1 MRQALRGSKGCE
13 VARTVLAVLEREV
26 DSGEVLKL
34 VLPLL
39 VEHRQHVGARARED
53 EPSAADVAPRLEEH
67 GDRGRV
73 DGGAAVKVEQQA
85 PQPRQAGLGEVA
97 PSPTR
102 GPEVYVAEEG
112 ATLLAVGS
120 SLGSGHVCS
129 RTASTTE

>member
-1 MRQALRGSKGCE
+1 MLKRHGVRVGALQ
-13 VARTVLAVLEREV
+13 
-26 DSGEVLKL
+26 
-34 VLPLL
+34 
-39 VEHRQHVGARARED
+39 HRQHRGRGARED
-53 EPSAADVAPRLEEH
+53 EPARTEVGAAAALEEH
-67 GDRGRV
+67 RDGGGV

>member
-1 MRQALRGSKGCE
+1 MLKRHGVRVGALQ
-13 VARTVLAVLEREV
+13 
-26 DSGEVLKL
+26 
-34 VLPLL
+34 
-39 VEHRQHVGARARED
+39 HRQHRGRGARED
-53 EPSAADVAPRLEEH
+53 ESARTEVGAAAALEEH
-67 GDRGRV
+67 RDGGGV